1 MEDPTDLEQLFFIM
15 NNNNSDELSSL
26 SICQKFIKR
35 LTFSDTAAAFTG
47 VVRDELLS
55 QQDSLF
61 SFSEVLI
68 PRWPALHHSRVVR
81 LVLANLR
88 LLVQLYNITRYTDT
102 LEVCFDRG
110 RRSLSPR

>member
-1 MEDPTDLEQLFFIM
+1 MPPYP
-15 NNNNSDELSSL
+15 SS
-26 SICQKFIKR
+26 SPVSGTVIR
-35 LTFSDTAAAFTG
+35 GVSGSSGSSVRPSTSGSSVSDTAAAFTG

-61 SFSEVLI
+61 SFSEVLV
-68 PRWPALHHSRVVR
+68 PCRPVPHHLRVVR

-88 LLVQLYNITRYTDT
+88 LLAQLYNITRYTDT

>member
-88 LLVQLYNITRYTDT
+88 LLAQLYNITRYTDT
-102 LEVCFDRG
+102 LEVCFDHG